1 MLKHIIL
8 FATILCCSNA
18 LTVEM
23 IESVELTGSTFDN
36 FTHGKHII
44 FTFWSSYDSDSRMF
58 KTSTWDMLSGEI
70 KKIVRFDAPLVASM
84 NCADARNSEF
94 CFKWKPF
101 NITKYPMIAYS
112 YNNEPFKLYNE
123 SNGMGYPDI
132 SQFAHDYFERNC
144 ALNPKYCTPREYELV
159 EGWKNLTLVGQV
171 TAHMELK
178 KNVDKK
184 IREFEKFRLS
194 LKQQFLQAQQDTQRE
209 IDMTDSD
216 SMILLKLIE
225 FAPAPDVRDAVH
237 EAASS
242 MTDGNS
248 IVTAEEVNGTMVY
261 AIQVTNETN
270 ATNATN
276 ATNTTTKDEL

>member
-1 MLKHIIL
+1 M
-8 FATILCCSNA
+8 
-18 LTVEM
+18 
-23 IESVELTGSTFDN
+23 
-36 FTHGKHII
+36 
-44 FTFWSSYDSDSRMF
+44 
-58 KTSTWDMLSGEI
+58 
-70 KKIVRFDAPLVASM
+70 
-84 NCADARNSEF
+84 
-94 CFKWKPF
+94 
-101 NITKYPMIAYS
+101 
-112 YNNEPFKLYNE
+112 
-123 SNGMGYPDI
+123 
-132 SQFAHDYFERNC
+132 
-144 ALNPKYCTPREYELV
+144 